1 MEVFPCTKRHL
12 GLNNYMN
19 EILLNLEEVCG
30 SNIYTRSD
38 GRVLYDKIEEALEKA
53 SKVIVQFNEKEI
65 ASESFLDE
73 AIVEHYIRPQSLDVA
88 DRIILRGITKSDQ
101 MLLEKIFEYRKRLE
115 DKEAKKLAKKN
126 KKNETSNF
134 VG

>member
-1 MEVFPCTKRHL
+1 
-12 GLNNYMN
+12 MN
-19 EILLNLEEVCG
+19 EILLDLEEVCG

-38 GRVLYDKIEEALEKA
+38 GRVLYDRIEDALEKA

-73 AIVEHYIRPQSLDVA
+73 AIVEHYLRPQSPDVA

-115 DKEAKKLAKKN
+115 GKEAKKLAKKN
-126 KKNETSNF
+126 KKHETSNF